1 MGQASTHM
9 TPTYPTL
16 EPYCR
21 CYPSPLSTGGC
32 GGRLCLR
39 QIKHLLIKQPELGR
53 GSEQGFLPQGL
64 GWATTSHSPGHSVMS
79 TDEKVVD
86 THGRPPSTPPLLP
99 SLAQPWICP
108 AATGSDLV
116 GFPSPEIKPNLAP
129 QPPSPVTVL
138 GVRV

>member
-1 MGQASTHM
+1 MRQKKYFPGAVPLPADFPLYLNGQIWS
-9 TPTYPTL
+9 
-16 EPYCR
+16 
-21 CYPSPLSTGGC
+21 S
-32 GGRLCLR
+32 
-39 QIKHLLIKQPELGR
+39 
-53 GSEQGFLPQGL
+53 GSEQGFLPQGP
-64 GWATTSHSPGHSVMS
+64 GWATTSHSPGHSVTS

-86 THGRPPSTPPLLP
+86 THGHPPSTPPLLP
-99 SLAQPWICP
+99 SLAEPWICA

>member
-1 MGQASTHM
+1 MGQASIHM

-21 CYPSPLSTGGC
+21 CYPSPLSTGGR

-99 SLAQPWICP
+99 SLSEPCVCP
-108 AATGSDLV
+108 AAAGSDLV
-116 GFPSPEIKPNLAP
+116 GLPRGKATPGTPTPSPDI
-129 QPPSPVTVL
+129 VL
-138 GVRV
+138 GVGV